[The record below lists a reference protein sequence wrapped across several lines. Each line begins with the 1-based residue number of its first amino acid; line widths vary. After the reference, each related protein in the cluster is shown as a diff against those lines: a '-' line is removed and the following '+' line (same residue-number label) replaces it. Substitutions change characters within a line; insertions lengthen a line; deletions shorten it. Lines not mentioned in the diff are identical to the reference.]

1 MSSNNIII
9 RSAWWF
15 DSLFIEESEIC
26 IIMYISS
33 LIAYAV
39 WCVWGPFR
47 PYGCTSCGPSSDI
60 APRVVQPIFPMMN
73 RVQSLQQIMKSSKQD
88 SGSTMQQSI
97 CYDNK
102 RFWTISISWSYVV
115 QVLRGVLSPR
125 ELEMPTRTFLNWYKT
140 ADYTAYSFNTR
151 PVTNKNPCQ
160 KAFLFY
166 MNRTRYDPVRKQII
180 GTYYRFKSRPPYCTW
195 KMESPEKINSIIISK
210 RPNPLRWQMVR
221 MFWNLHYY
229 NEISPTSLVYFH
241 YTY

>member
-1 MSSNNIII
+1 MQY
-9 RSAWWF
+9 
-15 DSLFIEESEIC
+15 D
-26 IIMYISS
+26 
-33 LIAYAV
+33 V
-39 WCVWGPFR
+39 
-47 PYGCTSCGPSSDI
+47 YGDLLGLLGAHPV
-60 APRVVQPIFPMMN
+60 APLVTLHHLDVVQPIFPMMN
-73 RVQSLQQIMKSSKQD
+73 RVQSLQQLMKSVKQD
-88 SGSTMQQSI
+88 SGSVMQQSI
-97 CYDNK
+97 CYDKK
-102 RFWTISISWSYVV
+102 RYWTISISWGYVV

-125 ELEMPTRTFLNWYKT
+125 ELEMPTRTFLNWYKR